1 MKLPDI
7 PNRPH
12 DFRTS
17 HFLFFFLD
25 KGLVVVGPKM
35 CAEAPWTKVDI
46 ALIGDDIA
54 VLRIGDA
61 CIELDAQDDLFLK
74 PIIDSYQRS
83 ANDAANPNP
92 ETPERTRL
100 GTTPPADVA

>member
-7 PNRPH
+7 PDRPH
-12 DFRTS
+12 DFRTR

-25 KGLVVVGPKM
+25 KNLVVVGPKM
-35 CAEAPWTKVDI
+35 CAQAPWAKVDI
-46 ALIGDDIA
+46 AFVVDDIA
-54 VLRIGDA
+54 LLRIGNA
-61 CIELDAQDDLFLK
+61 CIELTAQDHLFLK

-83 ANDAANPNP
+83 ASDAAKP

-100 GTTPPADVA
+100 GKTPPAGVA